1 LSEEVVG
8 VVPVIRSAFMRIITE
23 TLYFTAE
30 RTVVAKTSGGKSS
43 MLLGAVGG
51 VLQYQEAKKKGEQYS
66 QLSLEDI
73 LKADKSNYAIPTSEV
88 TEVELKKYGKVAK
101 INFKTTTQHGKTLYG
116 ETKWQT
122 LEPWK
127 DTGEKLENMLRSIFK
142 DRLIVKK

>member
-1 LSEEVVG
+1 LSEVVG
-8 VVPVIRSAFMRIITE
+8 VVPVIRPAFMRIITE
-23 TLYFTAE
+23 TLYFTSE

-88 TEVELKKYGKVAK
+88 TEV
-101 INFKTTTQHGKTLYG
+101 
-116 ETKWQT
+116 
-122 LEPWK
+122 
-127 DTGEKLENMLRSIFK
+127 
-142 DRLIVKK
+142 